1 MTAEL
6 FERFISIYLEDG
18 RDINEALPDGSTFLD
33 LVSQH
38 RKSVAYAAILEKAG
52 AKKVRS

>member
-6 FERFISIYLEDG
+6 FERFIPIYLEDG
-18 RDINEALPDGSTFLD
+18 RDINDILPDGSTFLD

-38 RKSVAYAAILEKAG
+38 RKSTAYVAALEEAG
-52 AKKVRS
+52 AKKVKS